1 MINKE
6 EIEEIARVKAHE
18 LNGHIVDVTVSS
30 ANEIVISFD
39 KNGGVN
45 VDECV
50 SISRYVNDNFD
61 RDIEDY
67 ALTVCSPGLTS
78 PFKIKEQYQINQG
91 REVVV
96 KKNDG
101 KKFSGILKDYENQ
114 LTLAVRKKE
123 KGSKSKYINSDI
135 GIPFDEIKETRLKIK
150 FK

>member
-6 EIEEIARVKAHE
+6 KIEEIAKVKAHD
-18 LNGHIVDVTVSS
+18 LNGYIVDVTVSS

-78 PFKIKEQYQINQG
+78 PFKIKEQYEINEG
-91 REVVV
+91 REVLV

-101 KKFSGILKDYENQ
+101 KKVSGILKKYENQ
-114 LTLAVRKKE
+114 LTLAVKKKK
-123 KGSKSKYINSDI
+123 KGSNTKYIYSDI
-135 GIPFDEIKETRLKIK
+135 VIPFDEIRETRLKIK

>member
-1 MINKE
+1 M
-6 EIEEIARVKAHE
+6 
-18 LNGHIVDVTVSS
+18 
-30 ANEIVISFD
+30 
-39 KNGGVN
+39 
-45 VDECV
+45 
-50 SISRYVNDNFD
+50 
-61 RDIEDY
+61 
-67 ALTVCSPGLTS
+67 TVCSPGLTS

-101 KKFSGILKDYENQ
+101 KIFSGILKDYENQ

-135 GIPFDEIKETRLKIK
+135 DIPFDEIKETRLKIK

>member
-1 MINKE
+1 MAILLMLQLVQLMKLLYPL
-6 EIEEIARVKAHE
+6 I
-18 LNGHIVDVTVSS
+18 
-30 ANEIVISFD
+30 

-78 PFKIKEQYQINQG
+78 PFKIKEQYKINQG

-101 KKFSGILKDYENQ
+101 KKVSGILKNYENQ

-123 KGSKSKYINSDI
+123 KGSK
-135 GIPFDEIKETRLKIK
+135 IKIY
-150 FK
+150 

>member
-6 EIEEIARVKAHE
+6 KIEEIASAKAHE
-18 LNGHIVDVTVSS
+18 LNGYIVDVTVSL
-30 ANEIVISFD
+30 ANEIVIYFD

-50 SISRYVNDNFD
+50 SISRYINDNFD

-67 ALTVCSPGLTS
+67 ALTVCSPGLKN

-96 KKNDG
+96 RKNDG
-101 KKFSGILKDYENQ
+101 KKVSGILKNYENQ

-123 KGSKSKYINSDI
+123 KGSKSKYINIDI
-135 GIPFDEIKETRLKIK
+135 EIPFDEIKETRLKIK

>member
-6 EIEEIARVKAHE
+6 EIEEIARVKAHD
-18 LNGHIVDVTVSS
+18 LNGYIVDVTVSS
-30 ANEIVISFD
+30 ANEIVIYFD
-39 KNGGVN
+39 KNGGVK

-50 SISRYVNDNFD
+50 SISRYVNANFD

-101 KKFSGILKDYENQ
+101 KKVSGILKNYENQ
-114 LTLAVRKKE
+114 LILAVRKKE

-135 GIPFDEIKETRLKIK
+135 EIPFDEIKETRLKIK

>member
-6 EIEEIARVKAHE
+6 KIEEIARVKAHE
-18 LNGHIVDVTVSS
+18 LSGFIVDVKVSS
-30 ANEIVISFD
+30 GNEIVISFD

-101 KKFSGILKDYENQ
+101 KKVSGILKNYENQ

-135 GIPFDEIKETRLKIK
+135 EIPFDEIKETRLKIK